1 MKLFNFNFGGSK
13 EEVSTPVEGLK
24 KESLGVENYKYA
36 SSPINTYQKLS
47 SEGWVRYGD
56 DDGFYDNLLFLYNQ
70 SPTHR
75 AIIDRKVDM
84 TIGAGYEINQ
94 DKYNALSIDKQ
105 VICNKLLS
113 FTDGKTNIMGFMKEI
128 VFDYLLT
135 GQYAFLTHFQNNN
148 TEIVGLKW
156 RDITKLRIKP
166 EECGDEIDDFVYCD
180 NFKSQAAKARAICYD
195 PFDIFDKENPVQ
207 LYYHNTISRGVKWY
221 SVPYYFSA
229 IKWVEIDT
237 LIPNLHKANIINGFA
252 PSTVMIFKENPSP
265 EVKRNITKN
274 IVNSFTNTEN
284 YGKVAAFFVDDPDLA
299 PEITT
304 FEPNQLHER
313 YTELNGTT
321 DSKLLTAHGVTNPE
335 LFGVMTTGRMGNT
348 EVDLSYAI
356 FKNNV
361 IAPLQRHF
369 DELINNIFKFNGI
382 DIEFKLKETTL
393 YSEKDLAQKQAIV
406 TGNNMDKKIT
416 K

>member
-1 MKLFNFNFGGSK
+1 MGLFDFKFGKSEPIKPVDTGDMKKEHFG
-13 EEVSTPVEGLK
+13 VEG
-24 KESLGVENYKYA
+24 YKYA
-36 SSPINTYQKLS
+36 YSPINSYQKLS
-47 SEGWVRYGD
+47 SEGWVRFGE

-84 TIGAGYEINQ
+84 VVGNGYEYNTE
-94 DKYNALSIDKQ
+94 KYNALSDERK
-105 VICNKLLS
+105 VLVNKLLR
-113 FTDGKTNIMGFMKEI
+113 FTDGKKDIMFLLRQI

-135 GQYAFLTHFQNNN
+135 GQYSFLTQFQNDN
-148 TEIVGLKW
+148 TEIVGLRWK
-156 RDITKLRIKP
+156 DITKIRIKP
-166 EECGDEIDDFVYCD
+166 EENGDEIDDFIYCQ
-180 NFKSQAAKARAICYD
+180 NFKSQYERSKAICYE
-195 PFDIFDKENPVQ
+195 PFDIFDREHSLQ
-207 LYYHNTISRGVKWY
+207 LYYHADPSRSVKWY
-221 SVPYYFSA
+221 SLPYYFSA

-237 LIPNLHKANIINGFA
+237 LIPNLHKSNIINGFA
-252 PSTVMIFKENPSP
+252 PSVVMIFKENPSP
-265 EVKRNITKN
+265 EVKKNVTKT

-284 YGKVAAFFVDDPDLA
+284 YGKVAAFFVDDPDLV
-299 PEITT
+299 PEIKTW
-304 FEPNQLHER
+304 EPNDLHER

-369 DELINNIFKFNGI
+369 DELINNLFRFNGI

-406 TGNNMDKKIT
+406 TGNNMEKKIT